1 LRRIFFMKKED
12 INGLFDIT
20 GKVALIVGGAGGL
33 GSTCA
38 RGLAAAG
45 AKVMCV
51 DIATDRLKEVVA
63 EIKKDGGQADFS
75 TCDITN
81 HDQVKKSVKQT
92 VDTFGGIDIL
102 VAASG
107 VNWFG
112 PIVDQDYEQW
122 KKEYDINVNGPYLF
136 CKEVGKV
143 FIEQKR
149 GGKVV
154 LIGSVRGHQG
164 LGDRTAYCS
173 SKSAIHLL
181 TKALGCEWGKYNIN
195 VNCIAPSV
203 FRSEITKFVF
213 ANEGIRKEVLGR
225 VPMGRLGEPED
236 FIGMLILLSSKASDW
251 ITGTIMNVD
260 GGYMAT

>member
-1 LRRIFFMKKED
+1 MKRED
-12 INGLFDIT
+12 ITGLFDVT
-20 GKVALIVGGAGGL
+20 GKVAIIIGGAGGL

-38 RGLAAAG
+38 SALAAAG

-51 DIATDRLKEVVA
+51 DIATDKLKEVV
-63 EIKKDGGQADFS
+63 EGIKKDGGEAAFS
-75 TCDITN
+75 TCDITS
-81 HDQVKKSVKQT
+81 HDQVKNTVKET

-112 PIVDQDYEQW
+112 PIVEQPFDQWQ
-122 KKEYDINVNGPYLF
+122 KEYEINVNGPYLF
-136 CKEVGKV
+136 CKEAGKV
-143 FIEQKR
+143 MIDQGR

-154 LIGSVRGHQG
+154 FIGSVRGSQG
-164 LGDRTAYCS
+164 LGDRTAYCTT
-173 SKSAIHLL
+173 KAAIHLL
-181 TKALGCEWGKYNIN
+181 TKTLGCEWGKYKIN

-213 ANEGIRKEVLGR
+213 ENEAIRKEVLAR
-225 VPMGRLGEPED
+225 VPLGRLGEPED

-251 ITGTIMNVD
+251 MTGMILYVD

>member
-1 LRRIFFMKKED
+1 MKKEE
-12 INGLFDIT
+12 ITGLFDVT
-20 GKVALIVGGAGGL
+20 GKVAVIIGGAGGL

-51 DIATDRLKEVVA
+51 DIATDKLKEVV
-63 EIKKDGGQADFS
+63 EGIKKDGGEAAFS

-81 HDQVKKSVKQT
+81 HDAVKGAVKET

-112 PIVDQDYEQW
+112 PIVEQPFEQW
-122 KKEYDINVNGPYLF
+122 QKEYEINVNGPYLF
-136 CKEVGKV
+136 CKEAGKV
-143 FIEQKR
+143 MIEQGR
-149 GGKVV
+149 GGKVIF
-154 LIGSVRGHQG
+154 IGSVRGSQG
-164 LGDRTAYCS
+164 LGDRSAYCS
-173 SKSAIHLL
+173 TKAAIHLL
-181 TKALGCEWGKYNIN
+181 TKTLGCEWGKHNIN

-213 ANEGIRKEVLGR
+213 ENEAIRKEVLAR
-225 VPMGRLGEPED
+225 IPMGRLGEPED
-236 FIGMLILLSSKASDW
+236 FIGTLILLSAKASDW
-251 ITGTIMNVD
+251 ITGAILYVD